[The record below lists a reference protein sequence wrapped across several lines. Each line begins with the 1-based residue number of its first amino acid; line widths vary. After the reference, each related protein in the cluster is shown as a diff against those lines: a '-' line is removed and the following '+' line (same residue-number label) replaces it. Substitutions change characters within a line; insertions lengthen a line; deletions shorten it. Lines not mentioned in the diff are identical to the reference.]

1 MGLFEEAADQW
12 DLDRLYGDLAVS
24 KRQIGVHKR
33 SELTALEKQ
42 RLRGLLL
49 KCSPADIA
57 EREVIEPRTVEV
69 ALSQGLYRYIKTLTG
84 RDRTSVENWRDIET
98 WLTAAGYRCARVAI
112 NWDNMPEVPALYGRE
127 AALEKLQKWVSPEAT
142 CRLVAINGPAGIGK
156 TSLAITLA
164 KGLKTEFDGV
174 IWQSLRHKP
183 SFTTVMSQWIP
194 QLPQLTKQ
202 MPAQVVSS
210 SPENPPECFER
221 LDIVM
226 DYLHNNRCL
235 VVIDNLET
243 ILLGGSLTAG
253 YEPGYEDYAEFLK
266 RLSEEAHQSCVVVTG
281 RESNAETKGSAAL
294 NAAVKSV
301 RLGGLSYEAA
311 EQVLKEEGLPAHAR
325 WKTLIEQYRGNPL
338 ILRIVAM
345 TIQEMFNGDVSH
357 FLKQRKTLF
366 GNIEY
371 LIAQQCDRLSK
382 EEQNILIQ
390 LTQQAEP
397 MQIDQ
402 FDQPYGLQAIT
413 ALLTRRSLVEKS
425 EAGFTLRPVVME
437 YVRRY
442 LLRGD

>member
-1 MGLFEEAADQW
+1 MCLFEDAADQW
-12 DLDRLYGDLAVS
+12 DLDRLYADLAAS
-24 KRQIGVHKR
+24 KRKIGAHKR
-33 SELTALEKQ
+33 SEMTSLEKQ

-49 KCSPADIA
+49 KYSPADIA

-69 ALSQGLYRYIKTLTG
+69 ALSQGLYRYIKMLTG

-112 NWDNMPEVPALYGRE
+112 NWDNMPEVPALYGRKE
-127 AALEKLQKWVSPEAT
+127 ELEQLQRWVSPDST

-164 KGLKTEFDGV
+164 KGLNPEFDGV

-183 SFTTVMSQWIP
+183 SFNTVMGQWLS
-194 QLPQLTKQ
+194 QLP
-202 MPAQVVSS
+202 PASS
-210 SPENPPECFER
+210 SAPQKKTLESFEL
-221 LDIVM
+221 LDSVM

-253 YEPGYEDYAEFLK
+253 YEPGYEDYAELLK
-266 RLSEEAHQSCVVVTG
+266 RLSEEPHQSCAVVTG

-294 NAAVKSV
+294 NAAIKSV
-301 RLGGLSYEAA
+301 RLEGLSYEAA
-311 EQVLKEEGLPAHAR
+311 EQVLKEEGLPAHTR

-345 TIQEMFNGDVSH
+345 TIQEMFNGDVGH

-366 GNIEY
+366 GNVEY
-371 LIAQQCDRLSK
+371 LIAQQCDRLSA

-402 FDQPYGLQAIT
+402 FNQPYGLQAIT

>member
-12 DLDRLYGDLAVS
+12 DLDRLYADLAAS
-24 KRQIGVHKR
+24 KRQIGAHKR
-33 SELTALEKQ
+33 SEMTALEKQ

-49 KCSPADIA
+49 KCSPADMA

-69 ALSQGLYRYIKTLTG
+69 ALSQGLYRYIKLLTG
-84 RDRTSVENWRDIET
+84 RDRTSVDNWRDIET
-98 WLTAAGYRCARVAI
+98 WLTAAGYRCTPVEI
-112 NWDNMPEVPALYGRE
+112 NWDNVPEVPALYGRE
-127 AALEKLQKWVSPEAT
+127 AELAQLQQWVSPTST

-164 KGLKTEFDGV
+164 KDLKTDFDGV

-183 SFTTVMSQWIP
+183 SFKTVMSQWLS
-194 QLPQLTKQ
+194 QLP
-202 MPAQVVSS
+202 PAREQADDSLQ
-210 SPENPPECFER
+210 ETTPECFE
-221 LDIVM
+221 LLNSVM

-253 YEPGYEDYAEFLK
+253 YEPGYEDYAELLK
-266 RLSEEAHQSCVVVTG
+266 RLSEESHQSCVVVTG

-294 NAAVKSV
+294 NAAIKSV
-301 RLGGLSYEAA
+301 RLEGLSYAAA
-311 EQVLKEEGLPAHAR
+311 EQVLQEEGLPVHTR

-345 TIQEMFNGDVSH
+345 TIQDMFNGDVSH
-357 FLKQRKTLF
+357 FLKQRRTLF

-371 LIAQQCDRLSK
+371 LIAQQCDRLSE
-382 EEQNILIQ
+382 EEQHILIQ
-390 LTQQAEP
+390 LAQQAEP

-442 LLRGD
+442 LLRGE